1 MEVNRNYQSPNFGM
15 ALRIK
20 KGAKEALQDCSM
32 ETIKQLQE
40 AGEKL
45 KDTKFY
51 HVVVNDDLSAEVK
64 APKDAYFGF
73 FGKPFGDN
81 FEGDYFAVRN
91 GVSKNKGQMV
101 KDDRIIMIERDRD
114 KVTPFTEAGVA
125 RYLPEGSPEPDF
137 NVWNLFGPCTNVQDI
152 NTLSKVAKILD
163 DVAVKRYEEG
173 IKTAEELAA
182 KKANVNKAVGNLLD
196 LYGE

>member
-73 FGKPFGDN
+73 FGKH
-81 FEGDYFAVRN
+81 
-91 GVSKNKGQMV
+91 
-101 KDDRIIMIERDRD
+101 

-173 IKTAEELAA
+173 IKTAEELAV

>member
-73 FGKPFGDN
+73 FGKQFGDN
-81 FEGDYFAVRN
+81 IEGNYVARRH
-91 GVSKNKGQMV
+91 GVSKNKGQDV
-101 KDDRIIMIERDRD
+101 TDNRIIMIDRD
-114 KVTPFTEAGVA
+114 NGMREAYAEAGVA

-173 IKTAEELAA
+173 IKTAEELAV